1 MRFIKNIKIRPKM
14 LIFSF
19 TAAFLLIAVWM
30 LSNLFHDNLKIG
42 SELYDEIILSHELGA
57 DVVSPATNPI
67 EAYSQMLGFIMT
79 DDMALRDELLSKIK
93 ESEDKFYERQAFW
106 GDNLPE
112 DIDIVTS
119 ASDGQLDTVSEFFR
133 IFNEEVVA
141 AVNTGDPIAISNA
154 HQKLEKAYS
163 NNAKVQANVE
173 EMAISWREASLDS
186 AKEAEAR
193 NKNTMLILIIASLGI
208 GVIISA
214 AITRTM
220 GNHLRY
226 ITSISNRIADG
237 DLSATID
244 EKQITRD
251 EIGQLCGSM
260 SQTLTR
266 LNTYIDY
273 INEITYVL
281 SNMADGDMRI
291 VLERDYAG
299 EFAPIKKALESISL
313 SLNST
318 LLSINDSSDQVASG
332 AVQISDGATAL
343 ASGSTEQASAIE
355 ELSASI
361 NEVSFAAND
370 NAEQAMKIS
379 DDMKEIIDNMASSNE
394 QMNIML
400 RTMMDISSSSEKI
413 GEITNIIED
422 IAFQTNILALNAAVE
437 AARAGE
443 AGRGFAVVAEEVRS
457 LAERSAEAARQTNDL
472 IMQSNTA
479 VESGSEIS
487 ENAANMIETS
497 TNDINEI
504 GKVIV
509 SIMNSSMEQAKAITQ
524 ITQAIEQISSIVQSN
539 AATAEESSASSEQ
552 LTAQATML
560 NDLVD
565 KFKLDTSLTDRT
577 L

>member
-1 MRFIKNIKIRPKM
+1 MRFVKNIKIRPKM
-14 LIFSF
+14 LIFSL
-19 TAAFLLIAVWM
+19 TAAFLIIAVWA
-30 LSNLFHDNLKIG
+30 LSIYYHDNLKIG
-42 SELYDEIILSHELGA
+42 SDLYDEIILSHELSA

-67 EAYSQMLGFIMT
+67 EAYSQMLSFIMT
-79 DDMALRDELLSKIK
+79 DDETLRDELLTKIK
-93 ESEDKFYERQAFW
+93 ENEDKLYERQTFW
-106 GDNLPE
+106 SDNLTDE
-112 DIDIVTS
+112 IDVVTS
-119 ASDGQLDTVSEFFR
+119 ASGGQLSSVSEFFR

-141 AVNTGDPIAISNA
+141 AVNSGDTIAVRSA

-163 NNAKVQANVE
+163 DNANVQASVD
-173 EMAISWREASLDS
+173 EMAVSWRESSLNS
-186 AKEAEAR
+186 ANKAETR
-193 NKNTMLILIIASLGI
+193 NKNIMLILIITSLSLG
-208 GVIISA
+208 VFISA
-214 AITRTM
+214 VITRTM

-226 ITSISNRIADG
+226 ITSISKRIAEG

-244 EKQITRD
+244 KKQITRD

-260 SQTLTR
+260 GETLTR

-273 INEITYVL
+273 INEITNVL

-313 SLNST
+313 SMNAT

-361 NEVSFAAND
+361 SEVSFAAND
-370 NAEQAMKIS
+370 NAKQAMKIS
-379 DDMKEIIDNMASSNE
+379 DDMKQIIDNMASSNA
-394 QMNIML
+394 QMNTML
-400 RTMMDISSSSEKI
+400 KTMMEINSSSEKI
-413 GEITNIIED
+413 GEITNLIED

-457 LAERSAEAARQTNDL
+457 LAERSAEAASQTSEL
-472 IMQSNTA
+472 ITQSNTA
-479 VESGSEIS
+479 VESGSTIS
-487 ENAANMIETS
+487 KNAARTIETS

-504 GKVIV
+504 GNTIV
-509 SIMNSSMEQAKAITQ
+509 SIMNSSMEQANAITQ
-524 ITQAIEQISSIVQSN
+524 ITQAIEQISSIVQNN
-539 AATAEESSASSEQ
+539 AATAEESSAASEQ
-552 LTAQATML
+552 LTAQAALL

-565 KFKLDTSLTDRT
+565 KFKLDTSLMKRP
-577 L
+577 